1 MNIGILTYN
10 GVFNF
15 GANLQA
21 ISTASHLKKQGF
33 NPIFINWSP
42 TELDDLYAHSVSEE
56 QKNAHRVMKLDYMN
70 ESDICRTDDDVI
82 NVIESNNIEGIIV
95 GSDAVLQHFE
105 IPLKT
110 KLKGLIKPAAIYKRY
125 TRDRM
130 FPNPFWGSFYK
141 KLKKEIPIV
150 IMSGSSQN
158 ANYSIFNQKTMT
170 KMTENLKNYSY
181 ISVRDSWT
189 SNMIAHITKNKIKP
203 VVTPDPVFGFNHNVP
218 EVLENSSKILARFN
232 LPEKYLL
239 VSFKKKIKGIDEEWM
254 ANLEKEAKARGY
266 ELFALPLPE
275 KLISYGVTKSIDL
288 PISPIEWYTLIAN
301 SVGYIGQNMHPI
313 VVSLHNA
320 NPFFSFDYYGLSSDI
335 DKTDSSSKISHILK
349 TAGFSDYRISSVGKE
364 VSITPNHVL
373 DKIESFDK
381 EKCKQFSDKYLK
393 QYLAMMNEILP
404 HFSK

>member
-21 ISTASHLKKQGF
+21 ISTACHLKNEGF

-42 TELDDLYAHSVSEE
+42 TELDSLYANSVSEA
-56 QKNAHRVMKLDYMN
+56 QKNAHRTMKLDYMN
-70 ESDICRTDDDVI
+70 ESTLCRTDDDVI
-82 NVIESNNIEGIIV
+82 NVIEANNIEGILV

-110 KLKGLIKPAAIYKRY
+110 KIKAFIKPASLYKRY

-130 FPNPFWGSFYK
+130 FPNPFWGSFYG
-141 KLKKEIPIV
+141 KLKKEIPMV

-158 ANYSIFNQKTMT
+158 ANYSIFNKKTMLE
-170 KMTENLKNYSY
+170 MTENLKKYSY

-189 SNMIAHITKNKIKP
+189 SNMIAHITKDKIKP
-203 VVTPDPVFGFNHNVP
+203 KVTPDPVFGFNNNVP
-218 EVLENSSKILARFN
+218 EVLENSKKILARFN

-254 ANLEKEAKARGY
+254 ANLEKEATARGY
-266 ELFALPLPE
+266 EIFALPLPE
-275 KLISYGVTKSIDL
+275 KLIPYGITKSIPL

-335 DKTDSSSKISHILK
+335 DKSDSSSKISHILK

-364 VSITPNHVL
+364 VSITPNQVL

-381 EKCKQFSDKYLK
+381 EKCKKFSA
-393 QYLAMMNEILP
+393 QYLEQYLVMMKDILKS
-404 HFSK
+404 FSK

>member
-1 MNIGILTYN
+1 MGL
-10 GVFNF
+10 
-15 GANLQA
+15 
-21 ISTASHLKKQGF
+21 
-33 NPIFINWSP
+33 FINVFLCIPPSLANSAFSSP
-42 TELDDLYAHSVSEE
+42 P
-56 QKNAHRVMKLDYMN
+56 M
-70 ESDICRTDDDVI
+70 
-82 NVIESNNIEGIIV
+82 
-95 GSDAVLQHFE
+95 VLS
-105 IPLKT
+105 
-110 KLKGLIKPAAIYKRY
+110 
-125 TRDRM
+125 TRSCSAY
-130 FPNPFWGSFYK
+130 FILVWNPT
-141 KLKKEIPIV
+141 
-150 IMSGSSQN
+150 
-158 ANYSIFNQKTMT
+158 IF
-170 KMTENLKNYSY
+170 
-181 ISVRDSWT
+181 
-189 SNMIAHITKNKIKP
+189 
-203 VVTPDPVFGFNHNVP
+203 HNVP

-239 VSFKKKIKGIDEEWM
+239 VSFKKKIKGIDEQWM